1 MKRLPSAYQMN
12 ISTRAGSGGDGHGR
26 KRSRLRGLSA
36 LNWPPLRSFFTK
48 NSSNSSRQ
56 KVSLDLALVLI
67 FVPGQIFL
75 HLALERMQEV
85 GSVWFVCSTT
95 LPEPGKGGTG
105 NLRNVTMRLVPIF
118 YALYLTHTML
128 GGGAGWGMENGW
140 KRIGACWESKSSLE
154 RGLWVMLGQTRTDI
168 FPVKSENPHVRG
180 GLVKIRPLIALRG
193 AILLEVWCRIWKEEG
208 R

>member
-26 KRSRLRGLSA
+26 KRSRLRALSA
-36 LNWPPLRSFFTK
+36 LNRPPLRSFFTR

-67 FVPGQIFL
+67 FLPGEIFL

-105 NLRNVTMRLVPIF
+105 NLGNVTMRLVLIF
-118 YALYLTHTML
+118 YALCLTHTML

-193 AILLEVWCRIWKEEG
+193 ASLLEVWCRIWKEEG

>member
-1 MKRLPSAYQMN
+1 M
-12 ISTRAGSGGDGHGR
+12 
-26 KRSRLRGLSA
+26 
-36 LNWPPLRSFFTK
+36 PPARQASQSFFNK
-48 NSSNSSRQ
+48 ENNLQ
-56 KVSLDLALVLI
+56 LANCNLGDEKVSLDLALVLI

-105 NLRNVTMRLVPIF
+105 NLGNVTMRLVSIF
-118 YALYLTHTML
+118 YALCLTHTML

-154 RGLWVMLGQTRTDI
+154 RGLWVVLGQTEADI
-168 FPVKSENPHVRG
+168 FPGKSENPHVRE
-180 GLVKIRPLIALRG
+180 RSCQSTSPHCTLRSKLCLRSDAG
-193 AILLEVWCRIWKEEG
+193 YWREEE

>member
-1 MKRLPSAYQMN
+1 MPP
-12 ISTRAGSGGDGHGR
+12 AGQASQSSFNKENNLQLATCNFLGDE
-26 KRSRLRGLSA
+26 
-36 LNWPPLRSFFTK
+36 
-48 NSSNSSRQ
+48 
-56 KVSLDLALVLI
+56 VSLDLALVLI
-67 FVPGQIFL
+67 VLPGEIFL

-105 NLRNVTMRLVPIF
+105 NLGNVNMRLVLIF
-118 YALYLTHTML
+118 YALCLTHTML

-193 AILLEVWCRIWKEEG
+193 ASLLEVWCRIWKEEG